1 MKILLAVD
9 GSAYTTKAVD
19 FVISHFDWFQ
29 GTPQLHLL
37 HVQPPFPD
45 KHAKAVV
52 GRQAIENYYKEES
65 EAALAPA
72 EDLLRKH
79 GVAFE
84 RAYLVGDIAAEIQE
98 FVRKHGIDMVVMGS
112 HGHGSLKSL
121 IMGSTTSKV
130 LAATNVPVLLI
141 R

>member
-9 GSAYTTKAVD
+9 GSEYTTKAVD
-19 FVISHFDWFQ
+19 FAISHFDWFK
-29 GTPQLHLL
+29 GAPQLYLL

-45 KHAKAVV
+45 KHAKAMV
-52 GRQAIENYYKEES
+52 GREAIESYYKEES

-72 EDLLRKH
+72 EALLRKH

-84 RAYLVGDIAAEIQE
+84 RAYVVGDVAEKVQE
-98 FVRKHGIDMVVMGS
+98 FVNRNGIDMVVMGS

-130 LAATNVPVLLI
+130 LAATSVPVLLI